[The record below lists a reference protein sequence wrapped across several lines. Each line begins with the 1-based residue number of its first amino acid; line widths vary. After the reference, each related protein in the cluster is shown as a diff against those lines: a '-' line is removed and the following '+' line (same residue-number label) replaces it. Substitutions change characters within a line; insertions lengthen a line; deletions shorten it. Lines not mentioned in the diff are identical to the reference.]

1 MNTLFQ
7 KLFNAPTEASVNNII
22 QTNSIFNNPSNW
34 RPYGDNESNFSV
46 VENQQSNSVASLV
59 EKLTNSI
66 DALLMRK
73 CYEAGIDPRSH
84 DAPKTMDEAVHKFY
98 NYHW

>member
-1 MNTLFQ
+1 MDSKGDKYLFDS
-7 KLFNAPTEASVNNII
+7 LFSAPTEKDVDII
-22 QTNSIFNNPSNW
+22 LQNNPIFQSPDNW

-46 VENQQSNSVASLV
+46 VENQQANPVAALV

-73 CYEAGIDPRSH
+73 CYEADIDPCSKQ
-84 DAPKTMDEAVHKFY
+84 APKTMEE
-98 NYHW
+98 